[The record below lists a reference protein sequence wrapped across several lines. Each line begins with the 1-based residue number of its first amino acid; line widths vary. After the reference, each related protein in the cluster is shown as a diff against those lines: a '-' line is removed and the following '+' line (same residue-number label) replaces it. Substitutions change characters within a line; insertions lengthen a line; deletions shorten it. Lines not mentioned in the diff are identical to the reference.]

1 MRIAVIPAKKNSI
14 RLKNKNI
21 KNFNGKPM
29 LYWTID
35 ACIKSKIFDY
45 IFVSTNCKITQ
56 KISIKYGA
64 SCPFLR
70 KKHNSNRSST
80 DDVVY
85 ESLKEINKKLKLSF
99 DEVFLLMPNCPLRN
113 AKDIINFKNYFI
125 KNNFSF
131 LCTIVEF
138 PNFLNPNYS
147 LYGKKISNLK
157 FLYKKFINSKHKPK
171 NHFFSLTGAIRSA
184 KVSDFLK
191 YKNFINKKTNY
202 YKIKLINGIDIDDID
217 DFEFAK
223 RIKLLT

>member
-21 KNFNGKPM
+21 KKFNGKPM
-29 LYWTID
+29 LYWTIK
-35 ACIKSKIFDY
+35 ACLKSKIFDY
-45 IFVSTNCKITQ
+45 VFVSTDCKITQ

-70 KKHNSNRSST
+70 KKHNTNRSST

-85 ESLKEINKKLKLSF
+85 ESLNEINKKLKLNY

-113 AKDIINFKNYFI
+113 SKDIINFKNYFV
-125 KNNFSF
+125 KNNLSF
-131 LCTIVEF
+131 LCTIIKF

-147 LYGKKISNLK
+147 LYGKKMDHLN
-157 FLYKKFINSKHKPK
+157 FLYRKFINTKYKPT

-191 YKNFINKKTNY
+191 HKNFINKKTKY
-202 YKIKLINGIDIDDID
+202 YEIKLINGIDIDDIT
-217 DFEFAK
+217 DFEFAE
-223 RIKLLT
+223 RTKLLT